1 MSTTA
6 VQPTGEASKCG
17 STLRRNLSS
26 DNLGP
31 VLVHLGH
38 RPSEH
43 ASREQRRFPMPLRRR
58 PNADSPACS
67 PTRVGIRG
75 RQDQQDTLTAADD
88 ELGFCRTSP
97 DDAGRRGTAVPPRQE
112 LFYRRFRPHASRPY
126 CCASANEAPAT
137 RSGTMPRNGSFEFP
151 GPVVPVLRR
160 RLLGEQEP
168 LLACEEG
175 LDGARSRHLCP
186 LIYNARRG
194 QGGQKGRPS
203 NLPRGRENS
212 STEDVMR
219 GLRCLKGGRWNKNPE
234 QQKLQW
240 SCRVIG
246 SNPF

>member
-1 MSTTA
+1 MCPLVRHGTDTSSKISKRRCFIFSRKHLSSKNQAIMSGESKTMATTA

-88 ELGFCRTSP
+88 ELGFCRSSP

-168 LLACEEG
+168 LLA
-175 LDGARSRHLCP
+175 
-186 LIYNARRG
+186 
-194 QGGQKGRPS
+194 
-203 NLPRGRENS
+203 
-212 STEDVMR
+212 
-219 GLRCLKGGRWNKNPE
+219 
-234 QQKLQW
+234 
-240 SCRVIG
+240 
-246 SNPF
+246 